1 MSLWSCGPGHGRRR
15 LRLQYHMPACAAR
28 ALLSESLAA
37 AALLCARET
46 ASLALDSAALPS
58 TVATWAS
65 ALSRS
70 ENADATW

>member
-1 MSLWSCGPGHGRRR
+1 
-15 LRLQYHMPACAAR
+15 MPACAAR

-46 ASLALDSAALPS
+46 ASLALASAALPS

>member
-1 MSLWSCGPGHGRRR
+1 MSLCPVALATAGAASG
-15 LRLQYHMPACAAR
+15 YHMPACAAR

-37 AALLCARET
+37 AALLCARDT